1 MESFLEPLHEP
12 LAGPRPRA
20 EDFEPPGDI
29 AALRTRAWIVGGM
42 ASVLCLLGV
51 FTSPGQFYRSYLVGY
66 LLWSGVAL
74 GSWAL
79 LMLHHMSRGAWGLMV
94 RRIWEAATRT
104 LPVMA
109 LLFVPVILG
118 IGQLYEW
125 SHPEAVAHSEVL
137 QQKAAWLNRN
147 GFILRTAAYFA
158 IWCGLGWLLT
168 SRSRRQD
175 QASPAEATALFR
187 RMQTIAGPGIVIYVL
202 TMTLASVDWL
212 MSLDPHWTSSIYGLY
227 FVISQGLSAL
237 AFTVLVAA
245 WLAKRE
251 PMAANLQP
259 RHLHDYGKLLL
270 AFLMVWA
277 YFSFSQFL
285 IIWSANMPEETT
297 FYHRRLHGG
306 WQYVSLGIVLFHFAL
321 PFLLL
326 LSRNI
331 KRSARRIAPV
341 ALFILLVRWLDWA
354 WQATPTL
361 YPERLHV
368 SWLDF
373 VTPVAIGGIWLGFFF
388 HQLMRHPLVPVN
400 DPYMAE
406 ALEHE

>member
-12 LAGPRPRA
+12 LAAPRPRA
-20 EDFEPPGDI
+20 EDFQPPSELLG
-29 AALRTRAWIVGGM
+29 LRNRAWIVGGM
-42 ASVLCLLGV
+42 ASVVCLIGV
-51 FTSPGQFYRSYLVGY
+51 FASPGQFYRSYLVGF

-74 GSWAL
+74 GSWSL

-94 RRIWEAATRT
+94 RRIWEAAARA

-118 IGQLYEW
+118 MGQLYEW
-125 SHPEAVAHSEVL
+125 ARPEAVAHSEML
-137 QQKAAWLNRN
+137 QHKAAWLNRN
-147 GFILRTAAYFA
+147 AFILRNVVYFA
-158 IWCGLGWLLT
+158 IWCGIAWALA

-175 QASPAEATALFR
+175 QAGGAEATALFR

-212 MSLDPHWTSSIYGLY
+212 MSLDPHWTSSLFGLY
-227 FVISQGLSAL
+227 FVIGQGLSAL
-237 AFTVLVAA
+237 AFTVLVAG
-245 WLAKRE
+245 WLSKRE
-251 PMAANLQP
+251 PMASSLHP
-259 RHLHDYGKLLL
+259 GHLHDYGKLML
-270 AFLMVWA
+270 AFVMVWA

-285 IIWSANMPEETT
+285 IIWSGNIPEETT
-297 FYHRRLHGG
+297 FYNRRLHGG
-306 WQYVSLGIVLFHFAL
+306 WQYLSLAIVLFHFVL

-331 KRSARRIAPV
+331 KRAVRRIAPV
-341 ALFILLVRWLDWA
+341 AALILVVRWLDWY
-354 WQATPTL
+354 WQTTPTL
-361 YPERLHV
+361 YPEGLHV

-388 HQLMRHPLVPVN
+388 HNLAQRPLIPLG

-406 ALEHE
+406 ALEHD

>member
-1 MESFLEPLHEP
+1 VESFLEPLHEP
-12 LAGPRPRA
+12 HAGPRPRA
-20 EDFEPPGDI
+20 EDFQPPGEL
-29 AALRTRAWIVGGM
+29 AALRNRSWLVGGM
-42 ASVLCLLGV
+42 AAVLCLLGLY
-51 FTSPGQFYRSYLVGY
+51 TAPGQFYRSYLVGY

-74 GSWAL
+74 GCLAL

-94 RRIWEAATRT
+94 RRIWEAVART
-104 LPVMA
+104 LPVIA

-118 IGQLYEW
+118 MGQLYEW
-125 SHPEAVAHSEVL
+125 ARPEAVVHSEVL
-137 QQKAAWLNRN
+137 QQKSAWLNRN
-147 GFILRTAAYFA
+147 GFILRAAIYFA
-158 IWCGLGWLLT
+158 IWSGLGLLL
-168 SRSRRQD
+168 SRRSRRQD
-175 QASPAEATALFR
+175 DAGVAEAATIFR

-227 FVISQGLSAL
+227 FVISQALGGL
-237 AFTVLVAA
+237 AFTVLVVA

-251 PMAANLQP
+251 PMASHLQP
-259 RHLHDYGKLLL
+259 RHLHDYGKLML
-270 AFLMVWA
+270 AFVMVWA

-306 WQYVSLGIVLFHFAL
+306 WQYVSLGIALFHFVL

-326 LSRNI
+326 LSRDI
-331 KRSARRIAPV
+331 KRSAKRIAPV
-341 ALFILLVRWLDWA
+341 ALLILLVRWLDWS

-361 YPERLHV
+361 YPEALHV

-373 VTPVAIGGIWLGFFF
+373 VTPVAIGGIGLGFFF
-388 HQLMRHPLVPVN
+388 HQLAKRPLIPIN
-400 DPYMAE
+400 DPYMVE
-406 ALEHE
+406 ALHDE

>member
-20 EDFEPPGDI
+20 EDFQPP
-29 AALRTRAWIVGGM
+29 AELATLRNRAWIVGGM

-51 FTSPGQFYRSYLVGY
+51 YTSPGQFYRSYLVGY

-74 GSWAL
+74 GCFSL
-79 LMLHHMSRGAWGLMV
+79 LMLHHMSRGAWGLMM
-94 RRIWEAATRT
+94 RRVWEAVART
-104 LPVMA
+104 LPVIA
-109 LLFVPVILG
+109 ILFVPIVFG
-118 IGQLYEW
+118 MGQLYEW
-125 SHPEAVAHSEVL
+125 ARPEAVAHSEAL
-137 QQKAAWLNRN
+137 QQKAVWLNRN
-147 GFILRTAAYFA
+147 GFVLRTAVYFA
-158 IWCGLGWLLT
+158 IWCGIALLL
-168 SRSRRQD
+168 SGMSRRQD
-175 QASPAEATALFR
+175 RADGAEATALFR
-187 RMQTIAGPGIVIYVL
+187 RMQTIAGPGIVVYVL

-212 MSLDPHWTSSIYGLY
+212 MSLDPHWTSSLYGLY
-227 FVISQGLSAL
+227 FVIGQGLSAL
-237 AFTVLVAA
+237 AFTVLVAV
-245 WLAKRE
+245 WLAKHE
-251 PMAANLQP
+251 PMASHLQA
-259 RHLHDYGKLLL
+259 RHLHDYGKLML
-270 AFLMVWA
+270 AFVMVWA

-285 IIWSANMPEETT
+285 IMWSANMPEETS

-306 WQYVSLGIVLFHFAL
+306 WQYMSLGIVLFHFAL

-331 KRSARRIAPV
+331 KRSAKRIAPV
-341 ALFILLVRWLDWA
+341 ALLILLVRWLDWA

-368 SWLDF
+368 SWLDL
-373 VTPVAIGGIWLGFFF
+373 VAPVAIGGVWLGFFF
-388 HQLMRHPLVPVN
+388 HQLMRRPLVPVN